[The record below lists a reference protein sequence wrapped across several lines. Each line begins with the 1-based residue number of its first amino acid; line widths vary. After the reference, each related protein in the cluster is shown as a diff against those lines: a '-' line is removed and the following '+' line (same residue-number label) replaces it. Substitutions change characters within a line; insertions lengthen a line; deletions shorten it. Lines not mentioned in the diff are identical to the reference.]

1 MPRQRHLTSLGSVFS
16 CFIYQN
22 QASMARRL
30 FQSIHI
36 QERIM
41 AGKDKQQGG
50 GENFADNPDKASE
63 AGRKGGQHQQK
74 GSGGGSQQSQQDNDG
89 DTGGRQR
96 GGSGNFA
103 NDPERASEAG
113 RKGGEHSHDRK

>member
-1 MPRQRHLTSLGSVFS
+1 
-16 CFIYQN
+16 
-22 QASMARRL
+22 MARRL
-30 FQSIHI
+30 FQFTHI

-50 GENFADNPDKASE
+50 GENFANNPDKASE
-63 AGRKGGQHQQK
+63 AGKKGGQHQEK
-74 GSGGGSQQSQQDNDG
+74 GSGGGSHQSQQDNDSNA
-89 DTGGRQR
+89 GGQQR

-113 RKGGEHSHDRK
+113 RKGGEHSHVRK

>member
-1 MPRQRHLTSLGSVFS
+1 
-16 CFIYQN
+16 
-22 QASMARRL
+22 MAP
-30 FQSIHI
+30 STVSIIHI

-63 AGRKGGQHQQK
+63 SGRKGGQEQQK
-74 GSGGGSQQSQQDNDG
+74 GSGGGSRQSQQDNDSEA
-89 DTGGRQR
+89 GGQQR

-113 RKGGEHSHDRK
+113 RKGGEHSHDRKQVRVKRWRTWRSFVAQG